1 MNQLFNYLYKN
12 KMMNQLFNMQ
22 LVKDNKG
29 YPEILI
35 TMKNYY
41 DRSFIIRFI
50 EIVGNNITIKVTAYN
65 RIINNEG
72 LSKLSETLITELDT
86 DKILYNIYG
95 KLGKFINATITE

>member
-1 MNQLFNYLYKN
+1 
-12 KMMNQLFNMQ
+12 MQ